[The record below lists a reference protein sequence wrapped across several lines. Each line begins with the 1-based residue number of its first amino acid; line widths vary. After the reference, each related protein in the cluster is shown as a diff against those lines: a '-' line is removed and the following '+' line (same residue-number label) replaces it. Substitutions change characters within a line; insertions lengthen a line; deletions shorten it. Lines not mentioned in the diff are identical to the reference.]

1 MGSGTMNGHAG
12 EGQQQF
18 TQNLKGPLS
27 VVSSH
32 QLAKTGVIE
41 HTSSVKSCYQAMS
54 NEEIAL
60 TCSYSYFYIV

>member
-1 MGSGTMNGHAG
+1 MNDCAG
-12 EGQQQF
+12 EGQQHF

-41 HTSSVKSCYQAMS
+41 HTNSEGITVRSCHQLMS
-54 NEEIAL
+54 NEETAL
-60 TCSYSYFYIV
+60 TCSYSYF